1 MDEKENVFMS
11 PRRKSQ
17 MVGQVF
23 DVVHLSEDKSVLF
36 VDFNMDDF
44 DAFKTKFLIITKFWF
59 RSIIKRLRTG
69 SSDTRI
75 DVKCVYRIIEQNLLI
90 NSAA

>member
-36 VDFNMDDF
+36 VDFN
-44 DAFKTKFLIITKFWF
+44 
-59 RSIIKRLRTG
+59 SG
-69 SSDTRI
+69 
-75 DVKCVYRIIEQNLLI
+75 
-90 NSAA
+90 

>member
-1 MDEKENVFMS
+1 MWYIYQKIKVFYLLILI
-11 PRRKSQ
+11 
-17 MVGQVF
+17 V
-23 DVVHLSEDKSVLF
+23 
-36 VDFNMDDF
+36 DDF

-75 DVKCVYRIIEQNLLI
+75 DAKCVYRIIEQNLLI